1 LVLADALYAK
11 APFFNFLLA
20 RGKHALVVLKE
31 ERRNLYQD
39 VAGLFDPVP

>member
-20 RGKHALVVLKE
+20 RGKHALAM
-31 ERRNLYQD
+31 
-39 VAGLFDPVP
+39 AGLQSEPEWMAQISSSVGQ